1 MTSQINSTMTIQTS
15 KNRSSILGIF
25 CISLLLSTLLNFASA
40 FAQSDVA
47 KNFRFGIKM
56 SPNIS
61 WFAPFDK
68 KKLQSDGAALKFS
81 YGLITEFRLNKSA
94 SFTTGLEMNF
104 SGGTLLFTPADS
116 VFYNSEEEDLPEGSF
131 SNFLI
136 TKRKYQMRYVDIP
149 LTMKLRTPEIGSM
162 TYFGQIG
169 ANLSIRT
176 KVKSVDE
183 GELVNVTI
191 KQDSLS
197 TVVITREDMV
207 IEDVDITK
215 DINFFRIGLNVGF
228 GMEYNIIGTT
238 TLTTSLNFYQGFT
251 NVLKAESDFLKDK
264 KGRPYEQSVKNHFFM
279 INLGLLF

>member
-1 MTSQINSTMTIQTS
+1 MTSPIIQTMFHQTE

-25 CISLLLSTLLNFASA
+25 CLSLIFSGVLNFATA
-40 FAQSDVA
+40 YAQEDVA

-68 KKLQSDGAALKFS
+68 KKLQSDGASLKFS

-94 SFTTGLEMNF
+94 SFATGLEMNY
-104 SGGTLLFTPADS
+104 SGGTLSFTPTDS
-116 VFYNSEEEDLPEGSF
+116 VFYVSDEELPAGSY
-131 SNFLI
+131 SNFFI
-136 TKRKYQMRYVDIP
+136 AKRKYQMRYVDIP

-176 KVKSVDE
+176 KVKSVDD
-183 GELVNVTI
+183 GELVNVTVS
-191 KQDSLS
+191 QDSLA
-197 TVVITREDMV
+197 TVKVTRELLT

-215 DINFFRIGLNVGF
+215 DVNFFRVGLNIGF
-228 GMEYNIIGTT
+228 GLEYNLIGTT
-238 TLTTSLNFYQGFT
+238 MLTTSLNFYQGFT
-251 NVLKAESDFLKDK
+251 NVLKGESDFLKDK

-279 INLGLLF
+279 INVGLLF